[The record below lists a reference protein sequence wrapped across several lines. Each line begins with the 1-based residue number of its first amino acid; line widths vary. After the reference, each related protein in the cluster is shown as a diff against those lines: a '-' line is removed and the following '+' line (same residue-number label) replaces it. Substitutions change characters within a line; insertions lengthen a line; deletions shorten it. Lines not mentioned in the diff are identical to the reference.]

1 MHMSD
6 ALLSPVVGGA
16 FWAISTGMIG
26 WSARKIPVETDGSKT
41 VLMGV
46 MGAFVFAAQ
55 MINFTIPGTGSSG
68 HIGGGLLLAVLLGP
82 WRAFITL
89 ASVLV
94 IQALFFADGG
104 LLALGCNIFNMAFI
118 PAFIAWPFI
127 YRPIAGGEGSA
138 TRLATASIAASTLGL
153 LAGAFSVVIQT
164 TLSGI
169 SDLPFNVFVLFML
182 PIHAVIGIVEGV
194 LTWGVLSFIASTEPG
209 LLRTA
214 SETRAPKTGF
224 VTAMLFVAALAIG
237 GALSWFASSNPD
249 GLEWSIAKV
258 TGKEELASP
267 AGTAHEFLSGL
278 QNKLAILPDY
288 DFRRT
293 ENLTAEEAAE
303 PSPVHPGA
311 SLSGIAGS
319 VMVLLIAGSVG
330 LLLRNRRESTITAT
344 RS

>member
-16 FWAISTGMIG
+16 FWAVSAGMIG
-26 WSARKIPVETDGSKT
+26 LSSRKIPAEADGSKT

-127 YRPIAGGEGSA
+127 YRPIAGDGNSPV
-138 TRLATASIAASTLGL
+138 RLATASIAAATLGL
-153 LAGAFSVVIQT
+153 LAGAFSVVLQT

-169 SDLPFNVFVLFML
+169 SDLPFGTFVLFML
-182 PIHAVIGIVEGV
+182 PIHAAIGIVEGV
-194 LTWGVLSFIASTEPG
+194 LTWGVLSFVVSTEPG
-209 LLRTA
+209 LLRRAT
-214 SETRAPKTGF
+214 ETRAPKTRF
-224 VTAMLFVAALAIG
+224 VTASLFLATLAIG
-237 GALSWFASSNPD
+237 GVLSWFASSNPD
-249 GLEWSIAKV
+249 GLEWSVAKV
-258 TGKEELASP
+258 TGKEALTSP
-267 AGTAHEFLSGL
+267 AEATHRVLEGL
-278 QNKLAILPDY
+278 QEKVAILPDY
-288 DFRRT
+288 DFKSGSGDTATHAT
-293 ENLTAEEAAE
+293 E
-303 PSPVHPGA
+303 SPVNAGT
-311 SLSGIAGS
+311 SFSGIAGS
-319 VMVLLIAGSVG
+319 LMVLLLAGAAG
-330 LLLRNRRESTITAT
+330 LFLRK
-344 RS
+344 RSPMPGKP

>member
-16 FWAISTGMIG
+16 FWAVSAGVIGLSAKKISAD
-26 WSARKIPVETDGSKT
+26 SDSSKT

-82 WRAFITL
+82 WRAFIAL

-104 LLALGCNIFNMAFI
+104 LLALGCNIFNIAFI

-127 YRPIAGGEGSA
+127 YRPIAGDGSA
-138 TRLATASIAASTLGL
+138 PMRLATASIAAAMMGL
-153 LAGAFSVVIQT
+153 LAGAFSVVLQT
-164 TLSGI
+164 SLSGI
-169 SDLPFNVFVLFML
+169 SDLPFRTFTLFML

-209 LLRTA
+209 LLRAA
-214 SETRAPKTGF
+214 SETRAPKTRF
-224 VTAMLFVAALAIG
+224 VTASLFVAALAIG
-237 GALSWFASSNPD
+237 GVLSWFASSNPD
-249 GLEWSIAKV
+249 GLEWSIGKV
-258 TGKEELASP
+258 TGKEELRSP
-267 AGTAHEFLSGL
+267 AEASHEFLAGM
-278 QNKLAILPDY
+278 QDKLAILPDY
-288 DFRRT
+288 DFRQSGDET
-293 ENLTAEEAAE
+293 GNDVGEHSSVNT
-303 PSPVHPGA
+303 GT

-319 VMVLLIAGSVG
+319 LLVLLLAGATG
-330 LLLRNRRESTITAT
+330 LMLRK
-344 RS
+344 RSPMPGKS

>member
-16 FWAISTGMIG
+16 FWAVSAGMIG
-26 WSARKIPVETDGSKT
+26 LSAKKTAAGSDGSKT

-68 HIGGGLLLAVLLGP
+68 HIGGGLLLTVLLGP

-118 PAFIAWPFI
+118 PAFIAWPI
-127 YRPIAGGEGSA
+127 VYRPIAGEGSSPV
-138 TRLATASIAASTLGL
+138 RLATASIAASTLGL

-164 TLSGI
+164 SLSGI
-169 SDLPFNVFVLFML
+169 SDLPFGTFVLFML
-182 PIHAVIGIVEGV
+182 PIHAAIGIVEGV

-214 SETRAPKTGF
+214 SETRAPKSGF
-224 VTAMLFVAALAIG
+224 VTATLFVAALAIG

-249 GLEWSIAKV
+249 GLEWSIGKV
-258 TGKEELASP
+258 TGAEELASP
-267 AGTAHEFLSGL
+267 AEKAHELL
-278 QNKLAILPDY
+278 AAMQDKLAFLPDY
-288 DFRRT
+288 DFRDAG
-293 ENLTAEEAAE
+293 ETATTAAA
-303 PSPVHPGA
+303 SPVNAGT

-319 VMVLLIAGSVG
+319 LMVLVLAGAAG
-330 LLLRNRRESTITAT
+330 LALRNRRDHSTTTAD
-344 RS
+344 S

>member
-16 FWAISTGMIG
+16 FWAVSAGMIG
-26 WSARKIPVETDGSKT
+26 LSARKIPAESDGSKT

-118 PAFIAWPFI
+118 PAFLAWPFI
-127 YRPIAGGEGSA
+127 FRPIAGDGKSPV
-138 TRLATASIAASTLGL
+138 RLAMASIAAATLGL
-153 LAGAFSVVIQT
+153 LAGAFSVVLQT

-169 SDLPFNVFVLFML
+169 SDLPFGTFVLFML
-182 PIHAVIGIVEGV
+182 PIHAAIGIVEGV

-209 LLRTA
+209 LLRKA
-214 SETRAPKTGF
+214 AETPAPKTGF
-224 VTAMLFVAALAIG
+224 VTASLFVAALAIG

-249 GLEWSIAKV
+249 GLEWSIGKV
-258 TGKEELASP
+258 TGQEELASP
-267 AGTAHEFLSGL
+267 AETAHEW
-278 QNKLAILPDY
+278 LAGVQEKAAFLPDY
-288 DFRRT
+288 NFRQ
-293 ENLTAEEAAE
+293 AGEEAAT
-303 PSPVHPGA
+303 PDSPVNAGT

-319 VMVLLIAGSVG
+319 LMVLLLAGAAG
-330 LLLRNRRESTITAT
+330 LFLRK
-344 RS
+344 RSPLPEKS

>member
-16 FWAISTGMIG
+16 FWAVSAGMIG
-26 WSARKIPVETDGSKT
+26 LSAKKISSGADGSKT

-82 WRAFITL
+82 WQAFITL

-127 YRPIAGGEGSA
+127 WRPIAGDSSSPV
-138 TRLATASIAASTLGL
+138 RLAAGSIVAATLGL
-153 LAGAFSVVIQT
+153 LAGAFTVVIQT
-164 TLSGI
+164 TLSSI
-169 SDLPFNVFVLFML
+169 SDLPFGTFVLFML
-182 PIHAVIGIVEGV
+182 PIHAAIGIVEGV

-209 LLRTA
+209 LLPTA
-214 SETRAPKTGF
+214 NETRAPKSGF
-224 VTAMLFVAALAIG
+224 VTATLFVAALTIG
-237 GALSWFASSNPD
+237 GALSWFASSSPD
-249 GLEWSIAKV
+249 GLEWSIGKV
-258 TGKEELASP
+258 TGNEELASP
-267 AGTAHEFLSGL
+267 VGTAHQFLEGV
-278 QNKLAILPDY
+278 QEKMAFLPDY
-288 DFRRT
+288 DFRNTGNAET
-293 ENLTAEEAAE
+293 ESEAPA
-303 PSPVHPGA
+303 SPVNPGT

-319 VMVLLIAGSVG
+319 LMVLLLAGAAG
-330 LLLRNRRESTITAT
+330 LLLRK
-344 RS
+344 RSPMPGNS

>member
-16 FWAISTGMIG
+16 FWAISAGMIG
-26 WSARKIPVETDGSKT
+26 LSARKIPAEPDGSKT

-118 PAFIAWPFI
+118 PAFIAWPFV
-127 YRPIAGGEGSA
+127 YRPIAGNDGSA
-138 TRLATASIAASTLGL
+138 MRLATATIVASTLGL

-164 TLSGI
+164 SLSGI
-169 SDLPFNVFVLFML
+169 SDLPFGTFVLFML
-182 PIHAVIGIVEGV
+182 PIHAAIGIVEGV
-194 LTWGVLSFIASTEPG
+194 LTWGVLSFITSTEPG
-209 LLRTA
+209 LLRSAT
-214 SETRAPKTGF
+214 ETRSPKSSF
-224 VTAMLFVAALAIG
+224 VTATLFVAALAIG

-249 GLEWSIAKV
+249 GLEWSIGKV
-258 TGKEELASP
+258 TGAEELASP
-267 AGTAHEFLSGL
+267 AEKAHEFLATM
-278 QNKLAILPDY
+278 QDKLAFLPDY
-288 DFRRT
+288 DFRDAGET
-293 ENLTAEEAAE
+293 STPAAA
-303 PSPVHPGA
+303 SPVNAGT

-319 VMVLLIAGSVG
+319 LMVLVLAGAAG
-330 LLLRNRRESTITAT
+330 FALRNRRDRSTTT
-344 RS
+344 SDS

>member
-16 FWAISTGMIG
+16 FWAVSAGMIG
-26 WSARKIPVETDGSKT
+26 WSARKIPAEADGSKT

-104 LLALGCNIFNMAFI
+104 LLALGCNIFNIAFI
-118 PAFIAWPFI
+118 PAFIAWPFV
-127 YRPIAGGEGSA
+127 YRPIAGDGRSPA
-138 TRLATASIAASTLGL
+138 RLASASIAAAVLGL
-153 LAGAFSVVIQT
+153 LAGAFSVVTQT

-169 SDLPFNVFVLFML
+169 SDLPFRAFMLVML
-182 PIHAVIGIVEGV
+182 PIHAVIGIVEGA

-209 LLRTA
+209 LLRRA
-214 SETRAPKTGF
+214 NETRAPKSGV
-224 VTAMLFVAALAIG
+224 VTASLFVAALATG
-237 GALSWFASSNPD
+237 GVLSWFASSKPD
-249 GLEWSIAKV
+249 GLEWSINKV
-258 TGKEELASP
+258 TGKEALASP
-267 AGTAHEFLSGL
+267 SEVSHEFLAGI
-278 QNKLAILPDY
+278 QEKLTILPDY

-293 ENLTAEEAAE
+293 DNLIAKQAAE
-303 PSPVHPGA
+303 TSPVHPGT

-319 VMVLLIAGSVG
+319 LMVLLLAGAAGIV
-330 LLLRNRRESTITAT
+330 LRK
-344 RS
+344 RSPLPEKL